1 VKCIRLGHP
10 ARMSA
15 DLQPHSLEALIA
27 TSDQTQIVRDI
38 YAEIDGLLKG
48 GGGGGGREH
57 RPRMRNEIRE
67 LRKELRERERRVLKE
82 LLLKAEVILG
92 LLQKMSFLLFF
103 FLIPFFF
110 ISFSLFIFPSSCFS
124 PLFLPFL
131 SICLLCRT
139 VPFILL
145 PSQSFLL
152 VPSILPF
159 LYI

>member
-1 VKCIRLGHP
+1 
-10 ARMSA
+10 MSA

-103 FLIPFFF
+103 FLIPFFL
-110 ISFSLFIFPSSCFS
+110 SLSVYLSSR
-124 PLFLPFL
+124 LHVFLPYFFL
-131 SICLLCRT
+131 S
-139 VPFILL
+139 
-145 PSQSFLL
+145 
-152 VPSILPF
+152 
-159 LYI
+159 